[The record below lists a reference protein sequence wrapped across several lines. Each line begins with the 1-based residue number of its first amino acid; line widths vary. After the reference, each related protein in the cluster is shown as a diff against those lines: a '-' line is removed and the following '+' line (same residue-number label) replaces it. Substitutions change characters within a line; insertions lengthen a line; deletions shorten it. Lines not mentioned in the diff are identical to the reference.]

1 MPKKFKFEKT
11 VYLADTNAFG
21 NVYFARYFEWQ
32 GMAREAFFKEVS
44 GSYAE
49 MLAEGVKYITIS
61 ATINYK
67 KESLLFD
74 EVSITVEPRRVSLTT
89 VELLFTYVNTSRN
102 DVIAVGRQKIGFST
116 TSGEVIPIPKK
127 LLEGAVKYLD
137 ENELKN
143 LKKVMAKILSR

>member
-1 MPKKFKFEKT
+1 MSKKFKFQKT

-32 GMAREAFFKEVS
+32 GMAREAFFREVS

-49 MLAEGVKYITIS
+49 MLAEGVKYITIAAS
-61 ATINYK
+61 INYK

-74 EVSITVEPRRVSLTT
+74 DIQITVEPRRVSLTT
-89 VELLFTYVNTSRN
+89 VELIFTYINMTRKE
-102 DVIAVGRQKIGFST
+102 VIAIGKQKIGFST
-116 TSGEVIPIPKK
+116 MVGEVIPIPKK

-143 LKKVMAKILSR
+143 LKKVMDKITSR